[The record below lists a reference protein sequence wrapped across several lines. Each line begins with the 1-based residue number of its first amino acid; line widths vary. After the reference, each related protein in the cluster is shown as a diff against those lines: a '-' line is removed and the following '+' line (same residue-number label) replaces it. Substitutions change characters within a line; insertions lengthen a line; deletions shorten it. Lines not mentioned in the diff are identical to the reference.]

1 MIFEMLWLGSILLC
15 AGLYLWGYA
24 TTLLPRRWR
33 LPHPPVDRAATSKEK
48 AR

>member
-24 TTLLPRRWR
+24 ETLLPRRWR
-33 LPHPPVDRAATSKEK
+33 LPHAPRAAACEEK
-48 AR
+48 TR

>member
-24 TTLLPRRWR
+24 ANLLPRRWR
-33 LPHPPVDRAATSKEK
+33 LPHAPRAAAGKEK
-48 AR
+48 TR

>member
-24 TTLLPRRWR
+24 ANVLPRRWC
-33 LPHPPVDRAATSKEK
+33 LPHEPRAVASKEK
-48 AR
+48 TR

>member
-24 TTLLPRRWR
+24 ANVLPRRWR
-33 LPHPPVDRAATSKEK
+33 LPDEPRAAGKEK
-48 AR
+48 TR

>member
-24 TTLLPRRWR
+24 ATILPRRRR
-33 LPHPPVDRAATSKEK
+33 LPHAPQPDASREK
-48 AR
+48 AQ

>member
-24 TTLLPRRWR
+24 ANVLPRRWR
-33 LPHPPVDRAATSKEK
+33 LPHAPVDRAADKEK
-48 AR
+48 SR

>member
-24 TTLLPRRWR
+24 ANVLPRRWR
-33 LPHPPVDRAATSKEK
+33 LPHEPRAAASKEK
-48 AR
+48 IR